1 MEPEILY
8 VCEGRPRNVL
18 ESFTQSETHVH
29 DHPELSIILSGEAYY
44 QINGQPYT
52 LKAGQMVLFKPCTP
66 HSVVIPKQ
74 NSYCDLHIGTSHL
87 VGHLAQNVK
96 SSSEDFLMIH
106 FTDHK
111 KIIYELCKALSYE
124 ASQRKQDCKL
134 MLQALTYQLFVV
146 IARELNTTFSSK
158 TEHTTNLGYPDK
170 HKVVEFI
177 IHYINEHYMNEIS
190 LEMFAKDMYLSQVYI
205 SKIFKE
211 ETGHAPIHFLIKK
224 RLSKAKELLETQN
237 LPIKVVSSKVGYED
251 AYHFSKLFKKY
262 YGYPPSEVRI
272 KNKTP

>member
-8 VCEGRPRNVL
+8 VCEGKPKNIL
-18 ESFTQSETHVH
+18 EDFTQSKMHVH
-29 DHPELSIILSGEAYY
+29 DHPELSIILSGEAHYE
-44 QINGQPYT
+44 INGCPYI
-52 LKAGQMVLFKPCTP
+52 LKSGQMVLFKPGTS

-74 NSYCDLHIGTSHL
+74 HSYYDLHIGVSHL
-87 VGHLAQNVK
+87 IGSLCENVIP
-96 SSSEDFLMIH
+96 SSEGFLIID

-111 KIIYELCKALSYE
+111 KNIYELCKTLSYE
-124 ASQRKQDCKL
+124 ASHRKQDYRL
-134 MLQALTYQLFVV
+134 MLQALTYQLFVLV
-146 IARELNTTFSSK
+146 SRELNTTFSSK

-177 IHYINEHYMNEIS
+177 ICYINENYMNEIS

-237 LPIKVVSSKVGYED
+237 LPIKIVSSKVGYED

-262 YGYPPSEVRI
+262 YGYPPSEIRA
-272 KNKTP
+272 KNKAP